1 MKRIFLS
8 AILLGTLTLLLL
20 AGMLSDSANAE
31 ASPVIQMSPGQSK
44 TLELPKGWSSAKWSS
59 SNETVVK
66 ISKKGIAKAKSP
78 GKAVIT
84 AKSGKKMKKYRIEV
98 HEVQH
103 SNITIKVGDQEFSA
117 VLYDNDAARALA
129 EKLPLTI
136 AMNELN
142 GNEKYYYFSESLPA
156 DAQQPKQIHTGDI
169 MLYGSD
175 CLVLFYEDFSTSYS
189 YTPIGRIS
197 NPDGLAK
204 ALGDGNVRVSLCVE

>member
-1 MKRIFLS
+1 MGF
-8 AILLGTLTLLLL
+8 
-20 AGMLSDSANAE
+20 
-31 ASPVIQMSPGQSK
+31 
-44 TLELPKGWSSAKWSS
+44 
-59 SNETVVK
+59 
-66 ISKKGIAKAKSP
+66 IS
-78 GKAVIT
+78 
-84 AKSGKKMKKYRIEV
+84 
-98 HEVQH
+98 
-103 SNITIKVGDQEFSA
+103 
-117 VLYDNDAARALA
+117 LA